1 MFNMETKLSDKKS
14 NLGVKE
20 IKINAALLLL
30 PEEELTRQSLG
41 AGECLLG

>member
-1 MFNMETKLSDKKS
+1 MFSMEMKLSYKKS

-20 IKINAALLLL
+20 IKINAALPLL
-30 PEEELTRQSLG
+30 PDEELTRQSLG